1 MKIINMMCK
10 TIVSVLLLLF
20 VALVTAE
27 AQVTAIRAGKVVD
40 PETGTILNN
49 QTILVEGRDI
59 KAIGA
64 DVKIPAG
71 ATVIDLSCASS
82 TPMAVV
88 LPVTVAWMRC

>member
-40 PETGTILNN
+40 PETGTIL
-49 QTILVEGRDI
+49 TIRHFSRRARHQSYRRGRENSGGRD
-59 KAIGA
+59 G
-64 DVKIPAG
+64 D
-71 ATVIDLSCASS
+71 
-82 TPMAVV
+82 
-88 LPVTVAWMRC
+88 